1 MGMNRNC
8 DDWSLPKIQREERK
22 RAFWCCYIVDRMSS
36 ISYGRQLALDDR
48 EIDVTFPSM
57 EDDISDGSMPVVE
70 YMRHYI
76 KLCQIM
82 GQTLQD
88 IYSVTI
94 DHTKVSPVEKISKLH
109 AMLQEWKVEL
119 PPSLQYEP
127 QHNLSRQIPHL
138 AVCQMHMQY
147 YNAVIILHR
156 PYIPISQPR
165 IPYPSLQICISAAY
179 SILNIAE
186 SLSNEGR
193 LKYSLNFAVLS
204 LLTCGAMFVS
214 LATSEDNR
222 ISMEASA
229 SMDRLLHL
237 LYDTNESWGGAVRF
251 SNVFSTLSTTRLVN
265 PSDNASNTDLEPKS
279 AIKEHRAQSSTQKEP
294 TANYNPMQLFN
305 PQPSIA
311 HLNPST
317 LQSSYDNI
325 LTQSA
330 LLGDASFGN
339 DMTLPGIPLMNTVEW
354 DHTFTGVPDIFQN
367 WQNTNVEFMDIV
379 TMEGLLE
386 M

>member
-1 MGMNRNC
+1 M
-8 DDWSLPKIQREERK
+8 
-22 RAFWCCYIVDRMSS
+22 
-36 ISYGRQLALDDR
+36 
-48 EIDVTFPSM
+48 
-57 EDDISDGSMPVVE
+57 
-70 YMRHYI
+70 
-76 KLCQIM
+76 
-82 GQTLQD
+82 
-88 IYSVTI
+88 
-94 DHTKVSPVEKISKLH
+94 LH
-109 AMLQEWKVEL
+109 EWKVEL

-127 QHNLSRQIPHL
+127 QHNLNRQIPHL
-138 AVCQMHMQY
+138 AVCQMHMHY

-165 IPYPSLQICISAAY
+165 IPYPSLQVCISAAY

-186 SLSNEGR
+186 SLSNEG
-193 LKYSLNFAVLS
+193 KFKNSLNFAVLS
-204 LLTCGAMFVS
+204 LLTCGAMFAS
-214 LATSEDNR
+214 LAASEDNR

-237 LYDTNESWGGAVRF
+237 LYDLNESWGGAVRF
-251 SNVFSTLSTTRLVN
+251 SGLFNALSSTRLVN
-265 PSDNASNTDLEPKS
+265 PSDGSSNTDPEPKS
-279 AIKEHRAQSSTQKEP
+279 VTKKHPIKPSTQTEPTTTYNTMQMFNTQSSIPHQ
-294 TANYNPMQLFN
+294 
-305 PQPSIA
+305 
-311 HLNPST
+311 NPST

-330 LLGDASFGN
+330 LLGDASFGS

>member
-70 YMRHYI
+70 YMCQYI

-82 GQTLQD
+82 GQILQD

-109 AMLQEWKVEL
+109 AMLHTWKVEL

-127 QHNLSRQIPHL
+127 QHSLSRQIPHL
-138 AVCQMHMQY
+138 AVCQMHMHY

-193 LKYSLNFAVLS
+193 FKNSLNFAVLS
-204 LLTCGAMFVS
+204 LLTCGSMFAS

-237 LYDTNESWGGAVRF
+237 LYDLNESWGGAIRF
-251 SNVFSTLSTTRLVN
+251 AGLFDALASTRLVN
-265 PSDNASNTDLEPKS
+265 TSDGSSNTDPEPKS
-279 AIKEHRAQSSTQKEP
+279 VTKEHQVKSSTQTEP
-294 TANYNPMQLFN
+294 TTNYNTMQMFN
-305 PQPSIA
+305 TQSSIP
-311 HLNPST
+311 HQNPST